1 VAVIWSSEQA
11 TPTHVEL
18 WDRQGKRASIKADVQ
33 GVFAAAE
40 FSGEQPSQWF
50 ASNGNTIRDQTN
62 ISRLDRAT
70 CSVHSHRT
78 KEAGAFGVAEV
89 NDHVVLSHLSLG
101 DRTWLEIYS
110 QAGDLI
116 TTYQTGRDA
125 PDTLAPSK
133 KELMTFTTEAPEISD
148 SLEASYGPMRILTL
162 EVQGSYR
169 EKSRIDISA
178 ALNLPA
184 ASNGATDATII
195 ENTVYFAVPHL
206 DNQDVSPI
214 LDETRSA
221 LSVADLSTGE
231 ITEIPLEQDVP
242 YQVEQHEGML
252 YVAHTYLNP
261 TIREFEEYRYISRVN
276 PITQQVETFDVGP
289 RLNRI
294 AFSEGLL
301 YVLHDDAIEPPVLEV
316 YDPATMEKLA
326 SHELTAPTGG
336 QPGRRFPAAAVA
348 MAVPASPKTCAH
360 WSAWPK
366 AQATNRTSCT
376 PSPPM
381 ATRPRSPFI
390 TTHADL
396 LPH

>member
-1 VAVIWSSEQA
+1 MKRLLAGLVVAAVLAAATACTSQRPTPEDCAHGVAVIWSSEQA

-162 EVQGSYR
+162 EVQDSYR

-276 PITQQVETFDVGP
+276 PTTQQVETFDVGP
-289 RLNRI
+289 RLNGV

-336 QPGRRFPAAAVA
+336 HYYIGAFGLGL
-348 MAVPASPKTCAH
+348 
-360 WSAWPK
+360 
-366 AQATNRTSCT
+366 
-376 PSPPM
+376 PPEKS
-381 ATRPRSPFI
+381 R
-390 TTHADL
+390 
-396 LPH
+396 

>member
-1 VAVIWSSEQA
+1 MKRLLTGLLVAAVLTAATACTSQRPTPEDCAHGVAVIWSSEQA
-11 TPTHVEL
+11 KPTHVEL
-18 WDRQGKRASIKADVQ
+18 WDKQGRRASIKADVQ
-33 GVFAAAE
+33 GVFATAE

-50 ASNGNTIRDQTN
+50 ASNGNTFHDQTN
-62 ISRLDRAT
+62 ISRLDRTT

-78 KEAGAFGVAEV
+78 KEAGALDVAEV
-89 NDHVVLSHLSLG
+89 NNHVVLSHLSLG
-101 DRTWLEIYS
+101 DRTWLEVYS
-110 QAGDLI
+110 QTGELI

-125 PDTLAPSK
+125 PDTLAPSE
-133 KELMTFTTEAPEISD
+133 KELMTFTTEASEISN

-162 EVQGSYR
+162 GVQDSYH

-184 ASNGATDATII
+184 ASNGATDATVI

-231 ITEIPLEQDVP
+231 ITEIPLKQDVP

-261 TIREFEEYRYISRVN
+261 AIREFEEYRYISRVD
-276 PITQQVETFDVGP
+276 PATRQVETFDVGP
-289 RLNRI
+289 RLKEI

-316 YDPATMEKLA
+316 YDPGTMEKLA

-336 QPGRRFPAAAVA
+336 HYYIGAIGLGLPAEK
-348 MAVPASPKTCAH
+348 SG
-360 WSAWPK
+360 
-366 AQATNRTSCT
+366 
-376 PSPPM
+376 
-381 ATRPRSPFI
+381 
-390 TTHADL
+390 
-396 LPH
+396 

>member
-1 VAVIWSSEQA
+1 MKRLLTGLLVAAVSTAATACTSQRPTPEDCAHGVAVIWSSEQVK
-11 TPTHVEL
+11 PTHVEL
-18 WDRQGKRASIKADVQ
+18 WDQQGRRASIEADVQ
-33 GVFAAAE
+33 GVFATAE

-50 ASNGNTIRDQTN
+50 ASNGNTFHDQTN
-62 ISRLDRAT
+62 ISRLDRTT

-101 DRTWLEIYS
+101 DRTWLEVYS
-110 QAGDLI
+110 QTGELI

-125 PDTLAPSK
+125 PDTLAPSE
-133 KELMTFTTEAPEISD
+133 KELMTFTTEASEISN

-162 EVQGSYR
+162 GVQDSYR

-184 ASNGATDATII
+184 ASNGATDATVI

-261 TIREFEEYRYISRVN
+261 AIREFEEYRYISRVD
-276 PITQQVETFDVGP
+276 PATRQVETFDVGP
-289 RLNRI
+289 RLKKI

-301 YVLHDDAIEPPVLEV
+301 YVLHNDAVEPPVLEV
-316 YDPATMEKLA
+316 YDPGTMEKLA

-336 QPGRRFPAAAVA
+336 HYYIGALGLGLPAEK
-348 MAVPASPKTCAH
+348 SG
-360 WSAWPK
+360 
-366 AQATNRTSCT
+366 
-376 PSPPM
+376 
-381 ATRPRSPFI
+381 
-390 TTHADL
+390 
-396 LPH
+396 

>member
-1 VAVIWSSEQA
+1 MKRLLAGLVVAAGLAAATPRTSQRPTPEDCAHGVAVIWSSEQA

-336 QPGRRFPAAAVA
+336 HYYIGAFGLGL
-348 MAVPASPKTCAH
+348 
-360 WSAWPK
+360 
-366 AQATNRTSCT
+366 
-376 PSPPM
+376 PPEKS
-381 ATRPRSPFI
+381 R
-390 TTHADL
+390 
-396 LPH
+396 

>member
-1 VAVIWSSEQA
+1 MKRLLTGLLVAAVLTAATACTSQRPTPEDCAHGVAVIWSSEQA
-11 TPTHVEL
+11 KPTHVEL
-18 WDRQGKRASIKADVQ
+18 WDKQGRRASIKADVQ
-33 GVFAAAE
+33 GVFATAE

-50 ASNGNTIRDQTN
+50 ASNGNTFHDQTN
-62 ISRLDRAT
+62 ISRLDRTT

-78 KEAGAFGVAEV
+78 KEAGALDVAEV

-101 DRTWLEIYS
+101 DRTWLEVYS
-110 QAGDLI
+110 QTGELI

-125 PDTLAPSK
+125 PDTLAPSE
-133 KELMTFTTEAPEISD
+133 KELMTFTTEASEISN

-162 EVQGSYR
+162 GVQDSYR

-184 ASNGATDATII
+184 ASNGATDATVI

-231 ITEIPLEQDVP
+231 ITEIPLEKDVP

-261 TIREFEEYRYISRVN
+261 AIREFEEYRYISRVD
-276 PITQQVETFDVGP
+276 PATRQVETFDVGP
-289 RLNRI
+289 RLKEI

-316 YDPATMEKLA
+316 YDPGTMEKLA

-336 QPGRRFPAAAVA
+336 HYYIGAIGLGLPAEK
-348 MAVPASPKTCAH
+348 S
-360 WSAWPK
+360 
-366 AQATNRTSCT
+366 R
-376 PSPPM
+376 
-381 ATRPRSPFI
+381 
-390 TTHADL
+390 
-396 LPH
+396 

>member
-1 VAVIWSSEQA
+1 MAVIWSSEQA

-336 QPGRRFPAAAVA
+336 HYYIGAFGLGL
-348 MAVPASPKTCAH
+348 
-360 WSAWPK
+360 
-366 AQATNRTSCT
+366 
-376 PSPPM
+376 PPEKS
-381 ATRPRSPFI
+381 R
-390 TTHADL
+390 
-396 LPH
+396 

>member
-1 VAVIWSSEQA
+1 MKRLLTGLLVAAVSTAATACTSQRPTPEDCAHGVAVIWSSEQA
-11 TPTHVEL
+11 KPTHVEL
-18 WDRQGKRASIKADVQ
+18 WDQQGRRASIEADVQ
-33 GVFAAAE
+33 GVFATAE

-50 ASNGNTIRDQTN
+50 ASNGNTFHDQTN
-62 ISRLDRAT
+62 ISRLDRTT

-101 DRTWLEIYS
+101 DRTWLEVYS
-110 QAGDLI
+110 QTGELI

-125 PDTLAPSK
+125 PDTLAPSE
-133 KELMTFTTEAPEISD
+133 KELMTFTTEASEISN

-162 EVQGSYR
+162 GVQDSYR

-184 ASNGATDATII
+184 ASNGATDATVI

-261 TIREFEEYRYISRVN
+261 ALREFEEYRYISRVD
-276 PITQQVETFDVGP
+276 PATRQVETFDVGP
-289 RLNRI
+289 RLKKI

-301 YVLHDDAIEPPVLEV
+301 YVLHNDAVEPPVLEV
-316 YDPATMEKLA
+316 YDPGTMEKLA

-336 QPGRRFPAAAVA
+336 HYYIGAIGLGLPAEK
-348 MAVPASPKTCAH
+348 SG
-360 WSAWPK
+360 
-366 AQATNRTSCT
+366 
-376 PSPPM
+376 
-381 ATRPRSPFI
+381 
-390 TTHADL
+390 
-396 LPH
+396 

>member
-1 VAVIWSSEQA
+1 MKRLLTGLLVAAVLTAATACTSQRPTPEDCAHGVAVIWSSEQA
-11 TPTHVEL
+11 KPTHVEL
-18 WDRQGKRASIKADVQ
+18 WDKQGRRASIKADVQ
-33 GVFAAAE
+33 GVFATAE

-50 ASNGNTIRDQTN
+50 ASNGNTFHDQTN
-62 ISRLDRAT
+62 ISRLDRTT

-78 KEAGAFGVAEV
+78 KEAGALDVAEV

-101 DRTWLEIYS
+101 DRTWLEVYS
-110 QAGDLI
+110 QTGELI

-125 PDTLAPSK
+125 PDTLAPSE
-133 KELMTFTTEAPEISD
+133 KELMTFTTEASEISN

-162 EVQGSYR
+162 GVQDSYR

-184 ASNGATDATII
+184 ASSGATDATVI

-231 ITEIPLEQDVP
+231 ITEIPLEKDVP

-261 TIREFEEYRYISRVN
+261 TIREFEEYRYISRVD
-276 PITQQVETFDVGP
+276 PATRQVETFDVGP
-289 RLNRI
+289 RLKEI

-301 YVLHDDAIEPPVLEV
+301 YVLHDDAVDPPVLDV
-316 YDPATMEKLA
+316 YDPGTMEKLA

-336 QPGRRFPAAAVA
+336 HYYIGAIGLGLPAEK
-348 MAVPASPKTCAH
+348 SG
-360 WSAWPK
+360 
-366 AQATNRTSCT
+366 
-376 PSPPM
+376 
-381 ATRPRSPFI
+381 
-390 TTHADL
+390 
-396 LPH
+396 

>member
-1 VAVIWSSEQA
+1 MLAAATACTSQRPTPEDCAHGVAVIWSSEQA
-11 TPTHVEL
+11 KPTHVEL
-18 WDRQGKRASIKADVQ
+18 WDQQGRRASIEADVQ
-33 GVFAAAE
+33 GVFATAE

-50 ASNGNTIRDQTN
+50 ASNGNTFHDQTN
-62 ISRLDRAT
+62 ISRLDRTT

-89 NDHVVLSHLSLG
+89 SDHVVLSHLSLG
-101 DRTWLEIYS
+101 DRTWLEVYS
-110 QAGDLI
+110 QTGELI

-125 PDTLAPSK
+125 PDTLAPSE
-133 KELMTFTTEAPEISD
+133 KELMTFTTEASEISN

-162 EVQGSYR
+162 GVQDSYR

-184 ASNGATDATII
+184 ASNGATDATVI

-261 TIREFEEYRYISRVN
+261 AIREFEEYRYISRVD
-276 PITQQVETFDVGP
+276 PATRQVETFDVGP
-289 RLNRI
+289 RLKKI

-301 YVLHDDAIEPPVLEV
+301 YVLHDDAVEPPVLEV
-316 YDPATMEKLA
+316 YDPGTMEKLA

-336 QPGRRFPAAAVA
+336 HYYIGALGLGLPAEK
-348 MAVPASPKTCAH
+348 SG
-360 WSAWPK
+360 
-366 AQATNRTSCT
+366 
-376 PSPPM
+376 
-381 ATRPRSPFI
+381 
-390 TTHADL
+390 
-396 LPH
+396 

>member
-1 VAVIWSSEQA
+1 MKQLFTGLLVAAVLTAATACTSQKPTPEDCAHGVAVIWSSEQA
-11 TPTHVEL
+11 KPSHVEL
-18 WDRQGKRASIKADVQ
+18 WDQQGKRASLKADVQ
-33 GVFAAAE
+33 GVFATAE

-50 ASNGNTIRDQTN
+50 VSNGNTFRDQTN
-62 ISRLDRAT
+62 ISRLDRTT

-78 KEAGAFGVAEV
+78 KEAGAFGAAEV

-110 QAGDLI
+110 QTGELI

-148 SLEASYGPMRILTL
+148 SLEAQYGPMRLLTL
-162 EVQGSYR
+162 EVQDSYSER
-169 EKSRIDISA
+169 SRIDISA
-178 ALNLPA
+178 TLNLPA
-184 ASNGATDATII
+184 ASSGATDATVI
-195 ENTVYFAVPHL
+195 ENTVYFVVPHL

-261 TIREFEEYRYISRVN
+261 AIREFEEYRYISRVD
-276 PITQQVETFDVGP
+276 PATQQVETFDIGP
-289 RLNRI
+289 RLKEI

-316 YDPATMEKLA
+316 YDPGTMEKLA

-336 QPGRRFPAAAVA
+336 HYYIGAIGLGLPAEK
-348 MAVPASPKTCAH
+348 S
-360 WSAWPK
+360 
-366 AQATNRTSCT
+366 R
-376 PSPPM
+376 
-381 ATRPRSPFI
+381 
-390 TTHADL
+390 
-396 LPH
+396 

>member
-1 VAVIWSSEQA
+1 MKRLLAGLVVAAVLAAATACTSQRPTPEDCAHGVAVIWSSEQA

-162 EVQGSYR
+162 EVQDSYR

-206 DNQDVSPI
+206 NNQDVSPI

-276 PITQQVETFDVGP
+276 PTTQQVETFDVGP
-289 RLNRI
+289 RLNGI

-336 QPGRRFPAAAVA
+336 HYYIGAFGLGL
-348 MAVPASPKTCAH
+348 
-360 WSAWPK
+360 
-366 AQATNRTSCT
+366 
-376 PSPPM
+376 PPEKS
-381 ATRPRSPFI
+381 R
-390 TTHADL
+390 
-396 LPH
+396 

>member
-1 VAVIWSSEQA
+1 MKRLLAGLVVAAVLAAATACTSQRPTPEDCAHGVAVIWSSEQA

-162 EVQGSYR
+162 EVQDSYR

-276 PITQQVETFDVGP
+276 PTTQQVETFDVGP
-289 RLNRI
+289 RLNGI

-336 QPGRRFPAAAVA
+336 HYYIGAFGLGL
-348 MAVPASPKTCAH
+348 
-360 WSAWPK
+360 
-366 AQATNRTSCT
+366 
-376 PSPPM
+376 PPEKS
-381 ATRPRSPFI
+381 R
-390 TTHADL
+390 
-396 LPH
+396 

>member
-1 VAVIWSSEQA
+1 MKQLFIGLLVAAVLTAATACTSQKPTPEDCAHGVAVIWSSEQA
-11 TPTHVEL
+11 KPSHVEL
-18 WDRQGKRASIKADVQ
+18 WDQQGKRASLKADVQ
-33 GVFAAAE
+33 GVFATAE

-50 ASNGNTIRDQTN
+50 VSNGNTFRDQTN
-62 ISRLDRAT
+62 ISRLDRTT

-78 KEAGAFGVAEV
+78 KEAGAFGAAEV

-101 DRTWLEIYS
+101 DRTWLEVYS
-110 QAGDLI
+110 QTGELI

-125 PDTLAPSK
+125 PDTLAPSE
-133 KELMTFTTEAPEISD
+133 KELMTFTTEASEISN

-162 EVQGSYR
+162 GVQDSYR

-184 ASNGATDATII
+184 ASNGATDATVI

-242 YQVEQHEGML
+242 YQVEQHEDML

-261 TIREFEEYRYISRVN
+261 AIREFEEYRYISRVD
-276 PITQQVETFDVGP
+276 PATQQVETFDVGP
-289 RLNRI
+289 RLKEI

-316 YDPATMEKLA
+316 YDPGTMEKLA

-336 QPGRRFPAAAVA
+336 HYYIGAIGLGLPAEK
-348 MAVPASPKTCAH
+348 S
-360 WSAWPK
+360 
-366 AQATNRTSCT
+366 R
-376 PSPPM
+376 
-381 ATRPRSPFI
+381 
-390 TTHADL
+390 
-396 LPH
+396 

>member
-1 VAVIWSSEQA
+1 MIWSSEQA

-162 EVQGSYR
+162 EVQDSYR

-276 PITQQVETFDVGP
+276 PTTQQVETFDVGP
-289 RLNRI
+289 RLNGI

-336 QPGRRFPAAAVA
+336 HYYIGAFGLGL
-348 MAVPASPKTCAH
+348 
-360 WSAWPK
+360 
-366 AQATNRTSCT
+366 
-376 PSPPM
+376 PPEKS
-381 ATRPRSPFI
+381 R
-390 TTHADL
+390 
-396 LPH
+396 